1 MQVTHTHPAVDDRA
15 AALAAL
21 YRACLRS
28 LMASR

>member
-1 MQVTHTHPAVDDRA
+1 MQVYHTHPVVDDRA

-21 YRACLRS
+21 YRACLRR